1 MKQLLFTLLLSALAA
16 AQPQKDINRTL
27 DAWHLAAAEARFDD
41 YFALM
46 ADDAIF
52 VGTDATEHWDVPTF
66 KAFAK
71 PFFDKGKAW
80 NFTSVQR
87 HIYLSKDG
95 KTAWFDEL
103 LDTWMKICRGSGV
116 MRKEKD
122 GWKIVHYVL
131 SMTIPNENTDDVI
144 RIKKEAE
151 ERELAKLRK
160 P

>member
-1 MKQLLFTLLLSALAA
+1 MKTVFLLLLVSAMTV
-16 AQPQKDINRTL
+16 AQPDKQIAKTL
-27 DAWHLAAAEARFDD
+27 DDWHLAATEARFDD
-41 YFALM
+41 YFGMM

-80 NFTSVQR
+80 HFTSVQR